1 MNESLK
7 TAVLEQLSIDTDNI
21 TEEDTG
27 MLEDI
32 ANNEAD
38 AVWVGFTYYSD
49 TVTFYA
55 DNKSDIIDLASEYA
69 EMFGSTMSEMIA
81 GFGCVNETAAEVE
94 QCLIEGEGDENYT
107 SIANALAWFA
117 LEEVA
122 RAVSE
127 A

>member
-21 TEEDTG
+21 TDEDRSQ
-27 MLEDI
+27 LEDV
-32 ANNEAD
+32 ANHGAD
-38 AVWVGFTYYSD
+38 AGWTGFTYYSD
-49 TVTFYA
+49 TLPFYA
-55 DNKSDIIDLASEYA
+55 DNRSDILELAGEYA
-69 EMFGSTMSEMIA
+69 EMLGSTMSEMIA

-107 SIANALAWFA
+107 SIANSLAWFA